1 MDNVRPDNG
10 TIDIAGRKVRYIDP
24 LTDWGFKVLFGT
36 EVNKELLQ
44 AFLNDLFPEKRI
56 SEITYLKTGY
66 MGLSEEDRKAVFDV
80 SCMSKDGE
88 KFIVE
93 MQLSGQRFFRDRALY
108 YSTFPIQEQALKGV
122 WDYRLTPVY
131 FVGILNFKLEHGE
144 CGRQYAGKTLYRY
157 ELMETETGEKM
168 TRNLCF
174 VFLEL
179 GGFDKSE
186 HELVSVLD
194 KWMYTL
200 KNLARLLE
208 RPAAIQERI
217 FMKLFEAAQIAAM
230 PHEAQQEYIKVM
242 MTQND
247 IKNMIDYAE
256 EKGMEKGMEKG
267 LMKAAE
273 QMKKMGM
280 TADVIMNATGLSMDE
295 IDRL

>member
-1 MDNVRPDNG
+1 M
-10 TIDIAGRKVRYIDP
+10 
-24 LTDWGFKVLFGT
+24 
-36 EVNKELLQ
+36 
-44 AFLNDLFPEKRI
+44 
-56 SEITYLKTGY
+56 
-66 MGLSEEDRKAVFDV
+66 
-80 SCMSKDGE
+80 
-88 KFIVE
+88 
-93 MQLSGQRFFRDRALY
+93 
-108 YSTFPIQEQALKGV
+108 
-122 WDYRLTPVY
+122 
-131 FVGILNFKLEHGE
+131 
-144 CGRQYAGKTLYRY
+144 
-157 ELMETETGEKM
+157 
-168 TRNLCF
+168 
-174 VFLEL
+174 
-179 GGFDKSE
+179 
-186 HELVSVLD
+186 SVLD

-256 EKGMEKGMEKG
+256 EKGMEKGLEKGMEKG